1 MYSLETLWGQAL
13 ADGRL
18 AHAYLIAG
26 EGATAV
32 AQEFLLRIYCKRRCR
47 ECTICLKILHRTHPD
62 VQWIRKEGKRISIDQ
77 IRQLQK
83 DARYQPLEA
92 PRKVYILEGAEDLS
106 AEAANSLLKI
116 LESPPQ
122 YVTFLLLTRSVR
134 VLPTILSR
142 CQILRLKPLSLA
154 ELRKILESRGFDER
168 ETEYIL
174 ALVHGFPERISYFE
188 REEVKPLARKS
199 DLLEQLRELGDLE
212 VAEFFAHAEGLI
224 QQREATLELIRRL
237 RSQPPHAVLEMA
249 QALSKLSPER
259 LEFFLEEALRW
270 YRDLALVNESK
281 ELIFN
286 RDRLDE
292 LHQQR
297 EDWDTAQLALAMDS
311 LAGVREAL
319 QGNANI
325 QLTLESLLFRLAD
338 SAARRSAG

>member
-1 MYSLETLWGQAL
+1 MYALERLWGQAL

-32 AQEFLLRIYCKRRCR
+32 AREFLLRIYCERRCG
-47 ECTICLKILHRTHPD
+47 ECAICLKILHRTHPD

-92 PRKVYILEGAEDLS
+92 SRKVYILEGAEDLS
-106 AEAANSLLKI
+106 PEAANSLLKI

-122 YVTFLLLTRSVR
+122 YVTFLLLTRSLR

-142 CQILRLKPLSLA
+142 CQVLRLKPLSLA
-154 ELRKILESRGFDER
+154 ELRKMLESRGLAEP
-168 ETEYIL
+168 EMEYLL
-174 ALVHGFPERISYFE
+174 ALVHGLPGRISDLE
-188 REEVKPLARKS
+188 REGWRHLERKS
-199 DLLEQLRELGDLE
+199 EVLEQLRALGDLA
-212 VAEFFAHAEGLI
+212 VAEFFAQAEGLI
-224 QQREATLELIRRL
+224 QRREATLELIRRL
-237 RSQPPHAVLEMA
+237 RSQPPHALLAMA

-270 YRDLALVNESK
+270 YRDLALVNEGK

-297 EDWDTAQLALAMDS
+297 AEWDTDQLALALDS
-311 LAGVREAL
+311 LAGAREAL

-338 SAARRSAG
+338 SGGRRSAD